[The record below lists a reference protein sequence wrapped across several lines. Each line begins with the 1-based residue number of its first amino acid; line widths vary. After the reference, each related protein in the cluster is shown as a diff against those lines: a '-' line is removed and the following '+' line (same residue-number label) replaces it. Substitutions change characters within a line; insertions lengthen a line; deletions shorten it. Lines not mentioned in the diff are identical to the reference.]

1 MKTKKLFLTL
11 IALLAMAAILLA
23 GCTAGGTTPSTGAT
37 EPSQTQPSAGV
48 TDPSGESK
56 TEYAA
61 NFTVIVVH
69 KDGTEKTF
77 TYGTNEEYLGPVLV
91 AEGLLEEPATPGFYD
106 TVDGE
111 KADWSAEQ
119 SYWAFYVGE
128 DYASKGLDET
138 PIHDGDTFKLIYTV
152 G

>member
-1 MKTKKLFLTL
+1 MKLKKLFLTL
-11 IALLAMAAILLA
+11 IALLAMAAILLV
-23 GCTAGGTTPSTGAT
+23 GCTPADSNA
-37 EPSQTQPSAGV
+37 SDNV
-48 TDPSGESK
+48 TDPSSESDP
-56 TEYAA
+56 EYAA
-61 NFTVIVVH
+61 NFTVIVKH

-111 KADWSAEQ
+111 TADWNADQ
-119 SYWAFYVGE
+119 SYWAFYVGD

-138 PIHDGDTFKLIYTV
+138 PIHDGDTFQLIYTV